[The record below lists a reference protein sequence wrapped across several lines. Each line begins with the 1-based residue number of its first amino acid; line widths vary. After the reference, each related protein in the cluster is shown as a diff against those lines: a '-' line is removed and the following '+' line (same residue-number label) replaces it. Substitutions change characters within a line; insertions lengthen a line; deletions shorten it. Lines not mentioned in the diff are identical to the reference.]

1 VISHASGCGFNFRQ
15 QVFGWGGG
23 ENRAQPA
30 RGVLWGCVEVFRECG
45 GGGGMGSRFK
55 LPETQEVC
63 LEVYPGFI

>member
-1 VISHASGCGFNFRQ
+1 M
-15 QVFGWGGG
+15 GGG